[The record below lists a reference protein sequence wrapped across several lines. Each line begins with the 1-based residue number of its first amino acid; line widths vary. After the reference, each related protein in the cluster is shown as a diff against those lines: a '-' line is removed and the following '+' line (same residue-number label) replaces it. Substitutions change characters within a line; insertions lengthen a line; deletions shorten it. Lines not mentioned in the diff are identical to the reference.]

1 MSKEL
6 KVVYV
11 DEIETDYKII
21 FWELKIDD
29 K

>member
-6 KVVYV
+6 KVIYT

-29 K
+29 E